1 MFGFNSSLP
10 LIVLSYNIPYITTTL
25 IIEAG
30 ARRDF
35 DLIGNLTNRQPLG
48 NVYVCTVVCVCT
60 SFHLIYEC
68 RKSKATLISII
79 LLATPPRETP
89 EMMTSVN
96 FLVEMVDTSK
106 NFL

>member
-1 MFGFNSSLP
+1 M
-10 LIVLSYNIPYITTTL
+10 Y
-25 IIEAG
+25 
-30 ARRDF
+30 
-35 DLIGNLTNRQPLG
+35 
-48 NVYVCTVVCVCT
+48 T

-96 FLVEMVDTSK
+96 LRSRTSTYSYLLPIK
-106 NFL
+106 LDQPASVKKDRLFMEN